1 LYFLRAEHGDVPR
14 GSKFVFCNVHLQ
26 AFAGFPCTIPKT
38 PCRTDAEAG
47 ASFFFTCTLPY
58 SSVLPHLCIESR
70 FCVTSDML
78 EFALRADCGQCASI
92 YAARSSPWHS
102 SLRTHICALVLSVR
116 VHGASVISGLAQFFC
131 DGDAFFFRSRRLF
144 RTHNSRDVAS
154 LSRSLD
160 RCEQS
165 QLNFQ
170 LTFVSFMAGLN
181 SCFTSP
187 EVNLVYLVEMYLVLQ
202 PPVSCFE
209 HQCCLG
215 GLTEMQLKHSGA
227 WIPAQKRN
235 YSIPLQTRA
244 PDAFSETHLRA
255 LLAAKYVLGRDDQT
269 ETQSNTY
276 KHQFSKTL
284 PTLYRST
291 CRDDLSPKITTG

>member
-1 LYFLRAEHGDVPR
+1 
-14 GSKFVFCNVHLQ
+14 
-26 AFAGFPCTIPKT
+26 
-38 PCRTDAEAG
+38 
-47 ASFFFTCTLPY
+47 
-58 SSVLPHLCIESR
+58 
-70 FCVTSDML
+70 ML

-116 VHGASVISGLAQFFC
+116 VHGASVISGLAQFFVMVMC
-131 DGDAFFFRSRRLF
+131 FFGSQRLF

-291 CRDDLSPKITTG
+291 CRDDLSPKITAG